1 MGKSSVSIENVFSA
15 KNIKERVIGLLNT
28 SEPKPLH
35 LKTRWGIHTFG
46 MKYAIDV
53 VILDDNFVV
62 RAIKTNLE
70 PWRIYLWNPKFKHV
84 LELPKG
90 TVQTKHI
97 AINSQIN
104 LLITSP
110 YTP

>member
-1 MGKSSVSIENVFSA
+1 MAKSSISIENVFYA
-15 KNIKERVIGLLNT
+15 KNIKERVLGLLNT

-53 VILDDNFVV
+53 AILDDNFVV
-62 RAIKTNLE
+62 RAIKTNLK
-70 PWRIYLWNPKFKHV
+70 PWRIYLWNPKFNNV

-90 TVQTKHI
+90 MIQIKHI
-97 AINSQIN
+97 AINSRIN
-104 LLITSP
+104 LTI
-110 YTP
+110 